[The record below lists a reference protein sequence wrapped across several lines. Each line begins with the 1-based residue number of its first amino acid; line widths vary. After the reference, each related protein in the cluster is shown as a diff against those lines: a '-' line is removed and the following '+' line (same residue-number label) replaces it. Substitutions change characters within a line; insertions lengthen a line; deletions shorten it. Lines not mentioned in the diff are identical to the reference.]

1 MFSFFQ
7 SKSHSRSCR
16 ARLAAVCLLSFVL
29 PTTLAWAEQSGK
41 ATTAGA
47 SDVVKTIV
55 LINPNSNAKATESMA
70 DLARL
75 EAKGAAKVV
84 GKSNMDAP
92 PLLTTPQDM
101 IDAVQGVVAIGVEAA
116 QDENVAAIIVSAFS
130 DPGLEELRAKVGIPV
145 FGIGEEV
152 FHEAARGNREFGI
165 VTVTPD
171 EVLIESFRRKAVS
184 LGYGHLYRGTRV
196 TPGDPLE
203 LVKSPEKLDAAL
215 AEAVRESVKMDGAKA
230 VIMGGG
236 PLSASA
242 LRLQPRFDVPLVVA
256 VNAAAR
262 AAVKAIQGN

>member
-1 MFSFFQ
+1 MSKFQ
-7 SKSHSRSCR
+7 S
-16 ARLAAVCLLSFVL
+16 RLSQVKLATVCLLGFCFL
-29 PTTLAWAEQSGK
+29 TTPAWAEQNESV
-41 ATTAGA
+41 TTL
-47 SDVVKTIV
+47 SDSEAVKTIV
-55 LINPNSNAKATESMA
+55 LINPNSNTKATKSMA
-70 DLARL
+70 DFARL
-75 EAKGAAKVV
+75 ETKGVAEVV
-84 GKSNMDAP
+84 ERSNRDAP

-101 IDAVQGVVAIGVEAA
+101 IDAVPGVVAIGVEAA
-116 QDENVAAIIVSAFS
+116 KDENVAAIIVSAFS
-130 DPGLEELRAKVGIPV
+130 DPGLEELRAAVDIPV

-171 EVLIESFRRKAVS
+171 EGLIESFRQKAAS
-184 LGYGHLYRGTRV
+184 LGYEHLYRGVRV

-215 AEAVRESVKMDGAKA
+215 AQAAQESIDKDSAKA

-242 LRLQPRFDVPLVVA
+242 LRLQPQFDVPLVVA

-262 AAVKAIQGN
+262 AAIKAIQSQ